1 MTRVAWSVVL
11 LVLAACGSHAA
22 PGPDAAVAP
31 RETATGIKALR
42 PGELGEAMLTGGPND
57 RAVIHLSA
65 PSMMFDYN
73 IHGHPGNTTLTVHE
87 EFGVTTAD
95 YTFVPERA
103 ADWFLLVRNNPGG
116 PTINVDVRIE
126 LYGAMVWSDWL

>member
-1 MTRVAWSVVL
+1 MTRMAWLVAVVS
-11 LVLAACGSHAA
+11 LAACGSHPA
-22 PGPDAAVAP
+22 PGPDAASAP
-31 RETATGIKALR
+31 RETVMGIKALR

-65 PSMMFDYN
+65 ASMMFDYN
-73 IHGHPGNTTLTVHE
+73 LHGHPGNATLTVHE

-95 YTFVPERA
+95 YTFVPQST

-116 PTINVDVRIE
+116 PTIDVQVRIE
-126 LYGAMVWSDWL
+126 LYGAMTWSDWL